1 MRILTE
7 PRNSLIRQY
16 EKLLQHD
23 GVELIVERE
32 ALAAMAHEAIRRGT
46 GARALRTII
55 EELML
60 DTMFEIPSR
69 QDVLQ
74 CVITPETVRDRQM
87 PRLVTGERPSSGD
100 DEEEKKTA

>member
-1 MRILTE
+1 MRVLTE
-7 PRNSLIRQY
+7 PRNSSSAS
-16 EKLLQHD
+16 EKLLRHD
-23 GVELIVERE
+23 GVEFVVEE
-32 ALAAMAHEAIRRGT
+32 EALNALAAEAILRGT

-74 CVITPETVRDRQM
+74 CIISAETVRERQM
-87 PRLVTGERPSSGD
+87 PRLVTGERPSSD